1 MIAVALLLI
10 AHGAV
15 AAPVRV
21 EDQNGNA
28 RNVPGARPVLVIYE
42 DQEGGKTNLHAKEV
56 IGKIN
61 SSTANQAKVDVYP
74 VADLE
79 KWNWWPA
86 KGHALKDI
94 QKTAAAKKT
103 TIYLDWTGAVRKAW
117 NLAKHRN
124 SLILVGTDGRVL
136 FSSEGDLS
144 EARLQELIAKLV
156 GFGVQP

>member
-1 MIAVALLLI
+1 
-10 AHGAV
+10 
-15 AAPVRV
+15 
-21 EDQNGNA
+21 
-28 RNVPGARPVLVIYE
+28 VIYE

-103 TIYLDWTGAVRKAW
+103 TIYLDWAGAVRKAW

-124 SLILVGTDGRVL
+124 SLILVGTDGTVL

-156 GFGVQP
+156 AFGVQP